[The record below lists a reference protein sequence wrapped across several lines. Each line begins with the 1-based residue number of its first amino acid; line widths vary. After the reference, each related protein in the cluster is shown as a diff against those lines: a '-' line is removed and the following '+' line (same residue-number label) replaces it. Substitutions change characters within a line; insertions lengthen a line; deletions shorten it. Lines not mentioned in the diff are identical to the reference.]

1 MSCCTKLARLVFLFA
16 AGVGLKLHAT
26 PIVSP
31 VPFSGPYDVVAQ
43 ARNGRTGWEAALF
56 TPDNLPAY
64 MNPYG
69 APVWVYGAPYP
80 FRFEYYYSTGTT
92 IWSIDFNRDGDFLDS
107 QESASR
113 VSPSLIGFGFRY
125 FNIFA
130 QGNNVSSATVRN
142 LTINGVGFGSYSSGS
157 GVLEQSFTD
166 TNGLFGD
173 LVVLGELIFSA
184 DGNSD
189 ERPRVWLRLGNAE
202 PYREY
207 APVPEPGSLALT
219 AIGAAVFTLQKLRRR
234 CCPKR

>member
-1 MSCCTKLARLVFLFA
+1 MSCYTKLARFVFLFA
-16 AGVGLKLHAT
+16 AGVELELHAT

-31 VPFSGPYDVVAQ
+31 VPFPGPYDVVAR

-56 TPDNLPAY
+56 TPDNPPAY
-64 MNPYG
+64 MNPSG

-189 ERPRVWLRLGNAE
+189 ERPRVWLRLGDPE

-219 AIGAAVFTLQKLRRR
+219 AIGAAVFTMRKLRRR